1 MRVVCLAG
9 GVGGAK
15 LAIGLQEI
23 LAPAEL
29 TVVVNTGDDFERHSL
44 VICPDFDTVLYT
56 LAGIADPAQGWGIA
70 GETWAVMDQLGK
82 LGGDTWFRLGD
93 RDIATHLYRTERLRR
108 GERPTKV
115 AIELARALEVS
126 TQVLPMTDTPI
137 RTRVRTAAG
146 WLDFQDYFVRLHQE
160 PDVLEVRFEGAGAA
174 SITPEVR
181 DAFRAADAIV
191 IGPSNPVVS
200 IDPILAVPGIR
211 AEIEAARERGV
222 PAVGVSGIVGGKAL
236 RGPADRM
243 LASLG
248 EEPSAAG
255 VARHYA
261 VAGVLDFFVI
271 DRRDEG
277 SLDAIRAMGLEVE
290 ATETIMTD
298 TGSRARLAGEL
309 LAAAAKVRAERA
321 RAGRPGRDAT
331 AAADTTAGGVE

>member
-126 TQVLPMTDTPI
+126 TQVLPMTDTPV

-261 VAGVLDFFVI
+261 VAGLIDFFVI

-298 TGSRARLAGEL
+298 TGSRARLAGEM